1 MENDLSRRFAEMS
14 DGELRDCFA
23 SGQLDQRALSV
34 LIEELH
40 RRGLPLPISD
50 HADAS
55 KETAVSST
63 DFWQL
68 VRGLAPL
75 DAQILL
81 GRLQA
86 DGVDAH
92 LSGANIAQTNPLWF
106 QALGGVRL
114 FVRREHLAKAI
125 EAMNATGAEYD
136 VEEGVEEEAP
146 PRIDRLQRK
155 RLAGWIIVL
164 LVGFVFGGIALTAI
178 WSPSYEYFPYSMTP
192 EPASHLV
199 GKWLL
204 SILVVA
210 NAAFWIFFVESA
222 VRRQKRP

>member
-14 DGELRDCFA
+14 DDELQNCFA
-23 SGQLDQRALSV
+23 SGQLDRRALSV

-40 RRGLPLPISD
+40 RRGLPLPIPD
-50 HADAS
+50 HAADVS
-55 KETAVSST
+55 KGIVPSA
-63 DFWQL
+63 DFLQL
-68 VRGLAPL
+68 VRGLPPL
-75 DAQILL
+75 EAQILL
-81 GRLQA
+81 GRLHA

-125 EAMNATGAEYD
+125 DVMNATGADYD
-136 VEEGVEEEAP
+136 VDDGAEDEGA

-155 RLAGWIIVL
+155 RLVGWVIVL
-164 LVGFVFGGIALTAI
+164 LVGFVFGGIALAAI

-192 EPASHLV
+192 EPTSHLL

-204 SILVVA
+204 SALVVA
-210 NAAFWIFFVESA
+210 HAAFWIIFVESA
-222 VRRQKRP
+222 VKRQKRP